1 MKLSYGAMLAWKA
14 AAAEAVAG
22 GHKLIGREHL
32 LIGVC
37 SLGKLLRSMGAGL
50 EPQAYQA
57 LRAEG
62 NAVAEALRGCG
73 LDATRLRRLVR
84 QRIGRGGFDHT
95 GLVVHRDEKCK
106 GAFGRAAELGQPI
119 GGVTCLHLLAA
130 LMEEPGTAI
139 SHVLREAA
147 VPPATL
153 RERALAVG
161 LGAAGARV
169 GAQPGV
175 PPGAPLGAPLGGA
188 SATGETPYLDHYG
201 RDLTKEARKGNL
213 GPFVGRRQEL
223 LQVIQTLARRSKNNP
238 VLVGEAGVGKTA
250 LVEALAMRVAQGK
263 DPQILDGRRIVE
275 LNMGSL
281 LAGTKYRGEFEARL
295 EGILGEARAHPEI
308 ILFIDELHNVIG
320 AGRAEG
326 SIDAANLLKPALARG
341 DLRCIGATTIAEY
354 RRYVEADSALERR
367 FERIPVDEPSPE
379 ETLAILQ
386 GIQPKWEEHHGVE
399 ISGQA
404 LEAAVGLS
412 VRFDGDH
419 QLPDKAIDLVD
430 KACARARVPA
440 LSMGLDDMYGGG
452 SDGGTTLVAERTVV
466 TDATVAEVLA
476 EKIGLPLEV
485 VTGYMEGMGQ
495 LRLRDLEAYLK
506 GHLVGQEAAVQVVCQ
521 RLLLAH
527 SGLVRRRGPLAVF
540 LFAGPTGV
548 GKTEMA
554 RLLAQFLFGAESAMI
569 RLDMSEYQERH
580 SLARLV
586 GSPPGYVGYESEGQ
600 LTGQLRTT
608 PYSVVLLDELE
619 KAHASV
625 CDLFLQV
632 FDEGR
637 LTDAKGR
644 TADASNAIFVMTS
657 NVAAAGRLGFG
668 QPQAGEAEAALAAEL
683 RRSFRG
689 EFINRIDEV
698 VVFRGLDEDD
708 IRQILAPMV
717 EEVREALQRQ
727 HGVTLYVSPEARTVL
742 ARAGFSPTYGARE
755 LRRTVQRLLQAPL
768 SELVVSGRLREHPSW
783 QVVPGDGGLEI
794 LPYAPGGKT
803 W

>member
-1 MKLSYGAMLAWKA
+1 MTELSYGAMLAWQVA
-14 AAAEAVAG
+14 ARETVAG
-22 GHKLIGREHL
+22 GHKLIGREQIL
-32 LIGVC
+32 AGVC
-37 SLGKLLRSMGAGL
+37 SLGKLLRSIGAGL
-50 EPQAYQA
+50 QPQAYQS
-57 LRAEG
+57 LHVES

-73 LDATRLRRLVR
+73 LDAKQLRRLVR
-84 QRIGRGGFDHT
+84 QRIGRGSYDHT

-106 GAFGRAAELGQPI
+106 AIFGRAEELAQP
-119 GGVTCLHLLAA
+119 GGIVTCLHLLAA
-130 LMEEPGTAI
+130 LTEEPGPVV
-139 SHVLREAA
+139 SQVLREVA
-147 VPPATL
+147 VRPATL
-153 RERALAVG
+153 RERSLVVG
-161 LGAAGARV
+161 LGAARAGE
-169 GAQPGV
+169 GK
-175 PPGAPLGAPLGGA
+175 PGAPPGGV
-188 SATGETPYLDHYG
+188 ATGETPYLDHYG
-201 RDLTKEARKGNL
+201 RDLTQEAREGHL

-238 VLVGEAGVGKTA
+238 VLIGEAGVGKTA
-250 LVEALAMRVAQGK
+250 LVEALAIRVAQGK
-263 DPQILDGRRIVE
+263 DPQILDGKRIVE

-281 LAGTKYRGEFEARL
+281 LAGTRYRGEFEARL
-295 EGILGEARAHPEI
+295 EGILGEARAHPEV
-308 ILFIDELHNVIG
+308 ILFVDELHNVIG

-326 SIDAANLLKPALARG
+326 SMDAANLLKPALARG

-354 RRYVEADSALERR
+354 RRYIEADAALERR

-379 ETLAILQ
+379 ETLAILR

-399 ISGQA
+399 ITGQA

-430 KACARARVPA
+430 KASACARVPA
-440 LSMGLDDMYGGG
+440 LSMEPGTMYGAG
-452 SDGGTTLVAERTVV
+452 SDGGVTSISERLVV
-466 TDATVAEVLA
+466 TDMTVAEVLA

-485 VTGYMEGMGQ
+485 VTGYLEGIGQ
-495 LRLRDLEAYLK
+495 LRLRDLEAYLNS
-506 GHLVGQEAAVQVVCQ
+506 HLVGQGGAVRTVSQ

-554 RLLAQFLFGAESAMI
+554 RLLARFLFGAESAMI
-569 RLDMSEYQERH
+569 RLDMSEYQEPH
-580 SLARLV
+580 SVARLV

-600 LTGQLRTT
+600 LTGKLRTT

-619 KAHASV
+619 KAHGSV

-657 NVAAAGRLGFG
+657 NVATARRMGFG
-668 QPQAGEAEAALAAEL
+668 QREAEAVGAALVAEL
-683 RRSFRG
+683 RSSFRS

-698 VVFRGLDEDD
+698 VVFRSLDEDD
-708 IRQILAPMV
+708 IRQILAPMI
-717 EEVREALQRQ
+717 EEVREALQKQ
-727 HGVTLYVSPEARTVL
+727 HGVTLYVAPEAQTHL
-742 ARAGFSPTYGARE
+742 AQAGFSPTYGARE
-755 LRRTVQRLLQAPL
+755 LRRTVDRLLQAPL
-768 SELVVSGRLREHPSW
+768 SELVLSGSPHEHPCW
-783 QVVPGDGGLEI
+783 QVVPGDDGLAI
-794 LPYAPGGKT
+794 QPYVPGGET